1 MWFYFIGFLFVF
13 LDFDIPLAYG
23 GSLNAMPDFLGYA
36 LLLLASRFW
45 QYENEHF
52 RRSRIAT
59 LVVFCVSPAE
69 FVLSLT
75 ALTLPT
81 PLKLVLSLLMT
92 AGALYVSYEFAE
104 GAKALEQNQY
114 KRLEADKLGSAWFI
128 LAASSLL
135 RIVAFYFPS
144 VALTSEVLHLIAVI
158 WFSTATYGFLKHL
171 KRG

>member
-1 MWFYFIGFLFVF
+1 M
-13 LDFDIPLAYG
+13 
-23 GSLNAMPDFLGYA
+23 SL
-36 LLLLASRFW
+36 
-45 QYENEHF
+45 
-52 RRSRIAT
+52 I
-59 LVVFCVSPAE
+59 
-69 FVLSLT
+69 

-158 WFSTATYGFLKHL
+158 WFSAATYGFLKHL